1 MKKMTL
7 VLVAVLLALTSCQS
21 RIPEF
26 SAESSTVSASVATP
40 AGNFEDPFPVSS
52 LTGKSHEELLAE
64 HPYAVYYNDIPMESC
79 LDTPPVL
86 YLKVSGYETVLA
98 YDKATG
104 NFSSACRDP
113 LCDHEGCLWGA
124 GKALIYRGA
133 NGLFFLEED
142 QGVSTLYATDF
153 FGDSGEKLYSSED
166 LISHPVQEGDHL
178 YFLLERLDEE
188 TDTIKG
194 TVCRLHRVSGELEE
208 LLTEV
213 DLYYFMP
220 IGGKL
225 LYQGKDGFSLYDPAA
240 KESTPYGEG
249 DLLPVALME
258 DDFYYLRDGILY
270 RKSEYGTGDEERL
283 TDLPVVELMFG
294 GESLY
299 FYGRD
304 NLIYRADHDFSEVV
318 VLHDPKTESSIYS
331 VAIHGDLLYYVYS
344 TGKGASRKQ
353 YTVMMDLAT
362 GKTLQVVT

>member
-1 MKKMTL
+1 
-7 VLVAVLLALTSCQS
+7 
-21 RIPEF
+21 
-26 SAESSTVSASVATP
+26 
-40 AGNFEDPFPVSS
+40 
-52 LTGKSHEELLAE
+52 
-64 HPYAVYYNDIPMESC
+64 
-79 LDTPPVL
+79 
-86 YLKVSGYETVLA
+86 
-98 YDKATG
+98 
-104 NFSSACRDP
+104 
-113 LCDHEGCLWGA
+113 
-124 GKALIYRGA
+124 
-133 NGLFFLEED
+133 LEED

-153 FGDSGEKLYSSED
+153 FGDSGKKLYSSED

-194 TVCRLHRVSGELEE
+194 TVCRLHLVSGELEE

-270 RKSEYGTGDEERL
+270 RKNEYGTGDEERL

-294 GESLY
+294 EESLY

-304 NLIYRADHDFSEVV
+304 NLIYRADRDFSEVV
-318 VLHDPKTESSIYS
+318 VLHDPKTDVAIYS

-344 TGKGASRKQ
+344 TGKGASRKH

-362 GKTLQVVT
+362 GKTLQVIT